1 MLSSTLLILLSAQ
14 PVTVEMSGTLKQVI
28 SEIANVGEMNVVVIG
43 DMSEPAQVRLKNVSP
58 DTALTTLSKAY
69 NLDVTHEGEV
79 WIINKHAVESANA
92 APEVAKPM
100 IPPLPAMPVMPPMP
114 VMPAMPPMPAMPGV
128 GTDAEAL
135 RAKAEALRAEAETA
149 RSKLEALRNASEE
162 ARDLAEANYEAAQE
176 AADEAQEQ
184 IDDVND
190 AQEEANDAKAE
201 LEEAREELQR
211 HRVTTGMP
219 LTVAKGERVENAVAY
234 GGPVTVEE
242 GAHVEGDAVA
252 FGGDVIL
259 KRGAVVEGDAVSFG
273 GTVIREPGAIV
284 EGQTASMGSSTLG
297 TVMARSASKANR
309 ATRHEE
315 AAREDDGFSLPTFLV
330 QFATLFGLGFVLLV
344 LAPGRMKAMENSIN
358 AEFTKNSVVGVLG
371 VIALLPLTLLL
382 CVTVIGIPVA
392 LLMWMLLALAVPA
405 GVALVANVLGTRL
418 PTGRVRKTQAIALAL
433 GVLVLLV
440 AFHIPVLGVLALM
453 AVVSVGLGAMIRT
466 RFGQPPRGMP
476 MVDSVN
482 TAVI

>member
-1 MLSSTLLILLSAQ
+1 MLSSTLLVLLAAQ

-79 WIINKHAVESANA
+79 WIINKHTAANA
-92 APEVAKPM
+92 MPQMPALPALPAL
-100 IPPLPAMPVMPPMP
+100 PPLVLPALPPLVLPAVPAMPALPS
-114 VMPAMPPMPAMPGV
+114 V
-128 GTDAEAL
+128 GTNADEL
-135 RAKAEALRAEAETA
+135 RAKADGLRTEAELA
-149 RSKLEALRNASEE
+149 RTKLESLRNASEE
-162 ARDLAEANYEAAQE
+162 ARELAEANYEAAQE
-176 AADEAQEQ
+176 AADDAEEQ
-184 IDDVND
+184 FDDIND

-201 LEEAREELQR
+201 LDEAREELQR
-211 HRVTTGMP
+211 HRVTTGVP
-219 LTVAKGERVENAVAY
+219 LTIAKGERVENAVAY

-259 KRGAVVEGDAVSFG
+259 KRGSVVEGDAVSFG
-273 GTVIREPGAIV
+273 GTVVREPGAIV
-284 EGQTASMGSSTLG
+284 EGQTASMGGTTLG

-309 ATRHEE
+309 ATKHEE

-330 QFATLFGLGFVLLV
+330 QFATLFGLGFMLLV
-344 LAPGRMKAMENSIN
+344 LAPGRMKAMESSIN

-371 VIALLPLTLLL
+371 VIALVPLTLLL
-382 CVTVIGIPVA
+382 CVTIIGIPVA
-392 LLMWMLLALAVPA
+392 MLMWMLLALAVPA

-418 PTGRVRKTQAIALAL
+418 PTGRIRKTQAIALAL

-440 AFHIPVLGVLALM
+440 AFHIPVMGVLALL

-466 RFGQPPRGMP
+466 RFGQAPRGLP
-476 MVDSVN
+476 MVDN
-482 TAVI
+482 ITTAVI

>member
-1 MLSSTLLILLSAQ
+1 MLSSTLLMLLAAH
-14 PVTVEMSGTLKQVI
+14 PVTVEASGSLKQVI
-28 SEIANVGEMNVVVIG
+28 SEVANAGEMNVVVIG
-43 DMSEPAQVRLKNVSP
+43 DMSEPAQVRLNNVSP
-58 DTALTTLSKAY
+58 EIALKTLTRAY
-69 NLDVTHEGEV
+69 NLELTREGDV
-79 WIINKHAVESANA
+79 WIINKHAAETANA
-92 APEVAKPM
+92 PNVVA
-100 IPPLPAMPVMPPMP
+100 PVMPALP
-114 VMPAMPPMPAMPGV
+114 VMPAMPPMPALPPTPGS
-128 GTDAEAL
+128 GANADEL
-135 RAKAEALRAEAETA
+135 RAKAEGLRAEAETA
-149 RSKLEALRNASEE
+149 RQKLESLRNASEE
-162 ARDLAEANYEAAQE
+162 ARELAEANYEAAQE
-176 AADEAQEQ
+176 AADDAQEQ
-184 IDDVND
+184 IDDLND

-211 HRVTTGMP
+211 HRVTTGVP
-219 LTVAKGERVENAVAY
+219 LTIAKGERVENAVAY

-273 GTVIREPGAIV
+273 GTVVREPGAIV

-297 TVMARSASKANR
+297 TVMARSAAKANR
-309 ATRHEE
+309 ATKHEE
-315 AAREDDGFSLPTFLV
+315 AEREDDGFSLPTFLV

-382 CVTVIGIPVA
+382 CVTIVGIPVA

-466 RFGQPPRGMP
+466 RFGQAPRGLP
-476 MVDSVN
+476 MVDNV
-482 TAVI
+482 TAAI